1 MTKQSSSFLHILGA
15 GYGRTGTMSLRDA
28 LNILGYKTHHMEDTI
43 LDPTQ
48 DPKIFEDAY
57 KNPNDIVDWEK
68 AFRGYTAAVDWP
80 AVAFFDKIYA
90 LNADAKV
97 ILTIRDPE
105 SWFKSVSSTIHEW
118 PNVDESWPQN
128 IVKARKMARVV
139 VRDGEL
145 GGADTEKR
153 KAALIQKFTDH
164 IEHIKSIV
172 KPENLLIFDLGKHGW
187 EELCQFLGKDVPI
200 DTPYPHSNKREDFP
214 SRLLKIKELSVGLA

>member
-1 MTKQSSSFLHILGA
+1 MQ
-15 GYGRTGTMSLRDA
+15 
-28 LNILGYKTHHMEDTI
+28 DTI

-48 DPKIFEDAY
+48 DPQIFEDAY
-57 KNPNDIVDWEK
+57 KNPDSEVDWET
-68 AFRGYTAAVDWP
+68 AFHGYNAAVDWP
-80 AVAFFDKIYA
+80 AVAFFDQIYA

-97 ILTIRDPE
+97 ILTIRDAE

-118 PNVDESWPQN
+118 PNVDDSWPQN

-145 GGADTEKR
+145 GGPDTEKR
-153 KAALIQKFTDH
+153 KPELIQKFNKH

-187 EELCQFLGKDVPI
+187 EELCQFLSKEVPLNV
-200 DTPYPHSNKREDFP
+200 DYPHSNKGKDFP
-214 SRLLKIKELSVGLA
+214 KMLLEIKELSIGLA